1 VAGIELPVWLVAI
14 LVLAAVAPRL
24 LKELIERKL

>member
-1 VAGIELPVWLVAI
+1 VAGIELPTWLVAI

-24 LKELIERKL
+24 LEELIDRRL